1 VPRPTGAQLLTISA
15 VMAGCATIRGT
26 RSMPIDAGV
35 ERRFVATLGAAALAS
50 RNAVVASGLSV
61 VAFEQLGDTAWS
73 ITATAQ
79 FYEKSDLVRVVC
91 QQVAPGVVAVRIVT
105 RNRYPLIESNVS
117 GDWSDVLLAQVGL
130 ELQENQRPA
139 DARN

>member
-1 VPRPTGAQLLTISA
+1 
-15 VMAGCATIRGT
+15 
-26 RSMPIDAGV
+26 
-35 ERRFVATLGAAALAS
+35 
-50 RNAVVASGLSV
+50 VVASGLSV